1 MAFFGLDLFIGGV
14 ITAIPVVTGVAEG
27 VSYQKKMNAEAADET
42 KMVKCYLDAFC
53 ETTSDQAN
61 EVNGFTVVLKHDK
74 VDDFIQQQSWVASDF
89 STRSGSFPKTM
100 PPDDRSR

>member
-42 KMVKCYLDAFC
+42 KMAKCYLDAFC
-53 ETTSDQAN
+53 ETTDAKAS
-61 EVNGFTVVLKHDK
+61 EVNGCTVVLKHDK
-74 VDDFIQQQSWVASDF
+74 VQNSI
-89 STRSGSFPKTM
+89 
-100 PPDDRSR
+100 